1 MPTTYTSRIAD
12 YVGSYSSYT
21 TEIARWLQ
29 DAPKDII
36 RRTLIASPDKAHL
49 FSEESE
55 FTGNLDISDKGQI
68 LAVSRNNKPCSEIAP
83 NLRHQ
88 SADTDSLYLA
98 TVNHPVFYRRN
109 GLLSILP
116 APDSAQTGKTDIVQ
130 YPIVIDVL
138 GTISGNFP
146 TSHEIYIIYYV
157 AINVL
162 HAKMVALTT
171 GLGSA
176 IATLL
181 GEANTAIDNFN
192 TDVGN
197 EIDDHTAGNVLA
209 ANNAIT
215 KANNYLSDWDGDG
228 GAGEVADSVLGEDTD
243 RDFEFMMD
251 DEDTE
256 LAALALNGA
265 STQLSI
271 AQMELGKITSLLG
284 SSANYLQV
292 AQSYLGEAT
301 NRLNKDQLEYQWL
314 TGQLAYVKGLYDA
327 AFSEGT

>member
-1 MPTTYTSRIAD
+1 M
-12 YVGSYSSYT
+12 
-21 TEIARWLQ
+21 
-29 DAPKDII
+29 
-36 RRTLIASPDKAHL
+36 H
-49 FSEESE
+49 
-55 FTGNLDISDKGQI
+55 I
-68 LAVSRNNKPCSEIAP
+68 LAVSRNNNPCSEIAH
-83 NLRHQ
+83 NLIHQ

-116 APDSAQTGKTDIVQ
+116 APDSAQTGKADIIQ